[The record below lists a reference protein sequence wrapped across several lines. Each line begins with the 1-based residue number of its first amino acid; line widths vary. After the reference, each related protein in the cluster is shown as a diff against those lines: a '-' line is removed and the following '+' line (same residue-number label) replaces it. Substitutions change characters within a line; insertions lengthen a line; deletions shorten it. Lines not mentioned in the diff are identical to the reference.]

1 MNKKAFFF
9 APVFE
14 TKDREVRRKGS
25 EGKEGKG
32 KGKREKER
40 RGKEKSRERET
51 KEEMTREKENERKKS
66 KGKRSGRREG
76 KREENGRKKG
86 KGKGK
91 REKERRGKEKARER
105 ETREE
110 KARKRKAGERRQG
123 KGKQRGR
130 RRDMT
135 GREQQLNFYY
145 SADARRLHRIVDSI
159 LLKFGGLSDK
169 DRDDFYSL
177 ANEVFVDV
185 LRRYNEEQS
194 FEAFLQSCLFNR
206 IKTEMTRRNCEKRRA
221 DRRSVSIDTP
231 VGEGEELTLGD
242 TIADSFDL
250 ETEVLGSDDCRTMK
264 MEKYLDRLSRRQR
277 RVAELLTAAYGAG
290 EIQAILQITPL
301 EYADAMSGLRS
312 YENVSLLF

>member
-14 TKDREVRRKGS
+14 KKDREVRRKGS
-25 EGKEGKG
+25 EGKEGKR

-40 RGKEKSRERET
+40 RGKEKLRET
-51 KEEMTREKENERKKS
+51 GE
-66 KGKRSGRREG
+66 
-76 KREENGRKKG
+76 
-86 KGKGK
+86 
-91 REKERRGKEKARER
+91 EKARESKDR
-105 ETREE
+105 ERKAREKEAGEE
-110 KARKRKAGERRQG
+110 KARKSKARERKAGERRQG

-130 RRDMT
+130 RIDMT

-145 SADARRLHRIVDSI
+145 SADARRLHRMVDSI

-264 MEKYLDRLSRRQR
+264 MERYLDRLSRRQR

>member
-1 MNKKAFFF
+1 
-9 APVFE
+9 
-14 TKDREVRRKGS
+14 
-25 EGKEGKG
+25 
-32 KGKREKER
+32 
-40 RGKEKSRERET
+40 
-51 KEEMTREKENERKKS
+51 
-66 KGKRSGRREG
+66 
-76 KREENGRKKG
+76 
-86 KGKGK
+86 
-91 REKERRGKEKARER
+91 
-105 ETREE
+105 
-110 KARKRKAGERRQG
+110 
-123 KGKQRGR
+123 
-130 RRDMT
+130 MT

-145 SADARRLHRIVDSI
+145 SADARRLHRMVDSI

-264 MEKYLDRLSRRQR
+264 MERYLDRLSRRQR

>member
-14 TKDREVRRKGS
+14 KKDREVRRKGS
-25 EGKEGKG
+25 EGKEGKR

-51 KEEMTREKENERKKS
+51 GEEKAREKENER
-66 KGKRSGRREG
+66 
-76 KREENGRKKG
+76 RKA
-86 KGKGK
+86 
-91 REKERRGKEKARER
+91 REKEAGEEKARESKDR
-105 ETREE
+105 ERKAREKEAGEE
-110 KARKRKAGERRQG
+110 KARKSKARERKAGERRQG

-130 RRDMT
+130 RIDMT

-145 SADARRLHRIVDSI
+145 SADARRLHRMVDSI

-264 MEKYLDRLSRRQR
+264 MERYLDRLSRRQR

>member
-14 TKDREVRRKGS
+14 KKDREVRRKGS
-25 EGKEGKG
+25 EGKEGKR

-51 KEEMTREKENERKKS
+51 GE
-66 KGKRSGRREG
+66 
-76 KREENGRKKG
+76 
-86 KGKGK
+86 
-91 REKERRGKEKARER
+91 EKARESKDR
-105 ETREE
+105 ERKAREKEAGEE
-110 KARKRKAGERRQG
+110 KARKSKARERKAGERRQG

-130 RRDMT
+130 RIDMT

-145 SADARRLHRIVDSI
+145 SADARRLHRMVDSI

-264 MEKYLDRLSRRQR
+264 MERYLDRLSRRQR

>member
-25 EGKEGKG
+25 EGKE
-32 KGKREKER
+32 
-40 RGKEKSRERET
+40 
-51 KEEMTREKENERKKS
+51 
-66 KGKRSGRREG
+66 
-76 KREENGRKKG
+76 G